1 MTKLKLN
8 IDAWGSCTSTT
19 CKFQSDCAQHKSAG
33 EFREE
38 DGFRPIIG
46 PIISQDDIPNELVCV
61 TGGTDAHESF
71 SSLPCNCDVLLFGRY
86 SLEELKEMQQSTQS
100 IETDFS
106 AKAMRSIATN
116 AREQRGTLDSIL
128 RKIQQVVIKGDTSE
142 LSVALNN
149 RDVDVKHGLDSLG
162 YSTYFTNDMHGWK
175 LHISW

>member
-1 MTKLKLN
+1 MTKLQLN
-8 IDAWGSCTSTT
+8 IDECGRCTSTT

-46 PIISQDDIPNELVCV
+46 PIISQDNIPNELVCV

-106 AKAMRSIATN
+106 AKA
-116 AREQRGTLDSIL
+116 
-128 RKIQQVVIKGDTSE
+128 RK
-142 LSVALNN
+142 
-149 RDVDVKHGLDSLG
+149 
-162 YSTYFTNDMHGWK
+162 
-175 LHISW
+175 

>member
-1 MTKLKLN
+1 MTKLQLN
-8 IDAWGSCTSTT
+8 IDECGRCTSTT

-38 DGFRPIIG
+38 DGFRPIIW

-106 AKAMRSIATN
+106 AKAMLHIATN
-116 AREQRGTLDSIL
+116 AREQRGTLDEDL
-128 RKIQQVVIKGDTSE
+128 FPENFFKYPGMKGAAKRLQKCVE
-142 LSVALNN
+142 EN
-149 RDVDVKHGLDSLG
+149 VDKA
-162 YSTYFTNDMHGWK
+162 
-175 LHISW
+175 